1 MVRRIVLG
9 ALILVVASAPLTGCA
24 NTPITPGSS
33 KSEKTPKATS
43 TPSSP
48 APSADATSEGAE
60 IEAVRHYNDVFNRA
74 FATLDPDPLLAAAS
88 PDCTSCQGTAD
99 VITKLDKAGGR
110 YDGFEQ
116 KIDKIALMSKG
127 DRPIVQA
134 ESSLSAFDLVPRAGA
149 KPEPQ
154 KARRLFLT
162 FELEKR
168 GDSWTVAQIT
178 QG

>member
-1 MVRRIVLG
+1 VRRRIVRG
-9 ALILVVASAPLTGCA
+9 ALVLMVAAVMAGCA
-24 NTPITPGSS
+24 NSPITPGSS
-33 KSEKTPKATS
+33 TSEKATKATPKPSTS
-43 TPSSP
+43 ARSAG
-48 APSADATSEGAE
+48 APSEGPEVDA
-60 IEAVRHYNDVFNRA
+60 VHRYNTLFNEA

-88 PDCTSCQGTAD
+88 PKCASCQGTAE

-116 KIDKIALMSKG
+116 EIVKVALMSEGKH
-127 DRPIVQA
+127 PVVQA
-134 ESSLSAFDLVPRAGA
+134 ESKLSAFDIVARAGA
-149 KPEPQ
+149 DPEPQ

-168 GDSWTVAQIT
+168 GDSWIVAQIT

>member
-1 MVRRIVLG
+1 VVRRIVLG
-9 ALILVVASAPLTGCA
+9 ALLLVVATAPLTGCG
-24 NTPITPGSS
+24 NSPITPGSPKTE
-33 KSEKTPKATS
+33 KSPKTSAQPTR
-43 TPSSP
+43 T
-48 APSADATSEGAE
+48 PSADVTSKGAE
-60 IEAVRHYNDVFNRA
+60 IEAVRHYNDLFNRA

-110 YDGFEQ
+110 YDGFKQ
-116 KIDKIALMSKG
+116 KIDKIALVSKG
-127 DRPIVQA
+127 ERPIVQA
-134 ESSLSAFDLVPRAGA
+134 ESTLSAFDLIPRAGA
-149 KPEPQ
+149 KPERQ